1 MQEMPAGGGDMTT
14 IAFTAP
20 GVAMSTG
27 MGFGNFSSHGM
38 PGISNLFTIN
48 GNDYNDAYLN
58 LNNSGASNN
67 LLGTNE
73 VQEAAVVQDAYS
85 VQYGREAGAQ
95 VNYITKSG
103 TNGFHGDVNWNWNG
117 DRLNANDFFANSVG
131 EPRSKAISNQWAADV
146 GGPIR
151 RDKTFF
157 YADTEGLY
165 YTLPTSGVVAIPSP
179 QLQAYILGN
188 VGAGSLPLYQNAFKI
203 YNSAPGVSGAV
214 PITNGT
220 GPLQDANGNLGC
232 GVTGFAGTPDPAGG
246 VFGTTVPCGESWAHS
261 GSNTNKEH
269 LYTFRVDHSITDK
282 QKIYVRLKHD
292 DGYQPTA
299 TNLISTTF
307 NEQSI
312 QPEWDGAINYTY
324 VITPSVVNSFIG
336 SALWYSAYF
345 GPADVAAS
353 QQLFPTAFFF
363 GDGGANGGGFY
374 PMGSQWNAFPQGR
387 DVGQAQLIDDLSI
400 THGRHT
406 IKIGE
411 NFRRNRVSD
420 FSLLSGTTGYNVFGS
435 LTDFANGVT
444 DPNFNSYYDQNF
456 TNITTA
462 HIRLYNIGV
471 YAQDEWAAAKNVKV
485 TFGLRLDRTG
495 NPGCTDDCFSR
506 LTAPFTSSSFQ
517 KGADIP
523 YNQSIDTGLNNA
535 YYSVDSVV
543 PQPRLGVVWSPKGA
557 NSLVIRGGFGL
568 FADLAPSFLVSSL
581 FRNAPYPYNAFVNNG
596 AEIGLGSD
604 GSSAAAFAQNEFT
617 AFKTGFFNG
626 ETAAQLSSQ
635 VPGGFL
641 PFSYFSVDQHFS
653 TPTYAEWSFEIE
665 QPIGAK
671 NVLVATYSGN
681 HGYNLIVQ
689 NGFPN
694 AAALGGS
701 FAGMPSAQPDSRFLA
716 ITEYSN
722 QGISNYNGLTIQYRR
737 AFSHGFQGQINY
749 TWSHSLDDVSNGGS
763 GLPFSFTSAI
773 TTSLIAPT
781 PRASYGDSDYDIR
794 HNVTGD
800 FVWDTPWKF
809 GSRALND
816 VLGNWSLSSKLY
828 VRTGVPETIY
838 DSILPNIGGGTISAT
853 MTPTAVASVPHSCGD
868 AAVNG
873 ATPCL
878 SQSMF
883 LPAGTETGFG
893 IGRNTIFG
901 PGYFN
906 IDTTL
911 YKNVYITERI
921 RFVIGASAYN
931 LLNHPHFA
939 DPASNIAS
947 GDVGGI
953 YGTVSA
959 PTSAYGAFQ
968 GSLVSGREL
977 VLTAKFKF

>member
-1 MQEMPAGGGDMTT
+1 MQFQRKLAFALVAALVLFALPAAFAQTITTGDVVGTVKDTTGAVVPGATVTLKSLDFGDTRSVATDNGGAFRFTFLKPGNYTVAATAAGLKTDVQKLAVEVGQVATLDLVAKVQATQEVIEVAASGDIVQTENANLSTTYNTTQMEELPTPGGDLTT
-14 IAFTAP
+14 VAFAAP
-20 GVAMSTG
+20 GVVMSTG
-27 MGFGNFSSHGM
+27 GGYGNFSSHGM
-38 PGISNLFTIN
+38 PGVSNLFTIN

-58 LNNSGASNN
+58 LNNSGASN
-67 LLGTNE
+67 LMLGTNE
-73 VQEAAVVQDAYS
+73 VQEAAVVQNAYS

-103 TNGFHGDVNWNWNG
+103 SNGLHGDLNYNWNG

-269 LYTFRVDHSITDK
+269 LYTFRVDHAITDK

-292 DGYQPTA
+292 DGFQPTE
-299 TNLISTTF
+299 TNLVSSTF

-345 GPADVAAS
+345 GPANVAAS

-495 NPGCTDDCFSR
+495 NP
-506 LTAPFTSSSFQ
+506 
-517 KGADIP
+517 
-523 YNQSIDTGLNNA
+523 
-535 YYSVDSVV
+535 
-543 PQPRLGVVWSPKGA
+543 
-557 NSLVIRGGFGL
+557 
-568 FADLAPSFLVSSL
+568 
-581 FRNAPYPYNAFVNNG
+581 
-596 AEIGLGSD
+596 
-604 GSSAAAFAQNEFT
+604 
-617 AFKTGFFNG
+617 
-626 ETAAQLSSQ
+626 
-635 VPGGFL
+635 
-641 PFSYFSVDQHFS
+641 
-653 TPTYAEWSFEIE
+653 
-665 QPIGAK
+665 
-671 NVLVATYSGN
+671 
-681 HGYNLIVQ
+681 
-689 NGFPN
+689 
-694 AAALGGS
+694 
-701 FAGMPSAQPDSRFLA
+701 
-716 ITEYSN
+716 
-722 QGISNYNGLTIQYRR
+722 
-737 AFSHGFQGQINY
+737 
-749 TWSHSLDDVSNGGS
+749 
-763 GLPFSFTSAI
+763 
-773 TTSLIAPT
+773 
-781 PRASYGDSDYDIR
+781 
-794 HNVTGD
+794 
-800 FVWDTPWKF
+800 
-809 GSRALND
+809 
-816 VLGNWSLSSKLY
+816 
-828 VRTGVPETIY
+828 
-838 DSILPNIGGGTISAT
+838 
-853 MTPTAVASVPHSCGD
+853 
-868 AAVNG
+868 
-873 ATPCL
+873 
-878 SQSMF
+878 
-883 LPAGTETGFG
+883 
-893 IGRNTIFG
+893 
-901 PGYFN
+901 
-906 IDTTL
+906 
-911 YKNVYITERI
+911 
-921 RFVIGASAYN
+921 
-931 LLNHPHFA
+931 
-939 DPASNIAS
+939 
-947 GDVGGI
+947 
-953 YGTVSA
+953 
-959 PTSAYGAFQ
+959 
-968 GSLVSGREL
+968 
-977 VLTAKFKF
+977 